1 MTFLNRLHMLRNYL
15 KLTWRNI
22 NRNRLSSAINI
33 GGLTIGLACVIL
45 IGLYVKDELSYDKF
59 FPDAARIYRV
69 NTHEK
74 VGSNEFT
81 AGHTPPPAAK
91 ALADQ
96 FPEIES
102 YTRIFMPGDQLV
114 RYTINNENHSITDKH
129 MLAVDSNFLQFFGY
143 PLLEGDR
150 NTCLNG
156 PNSIVLTQSAARRY
170 FGETS
175 PLGKN
180 LLLDGYNTP
189 FAVTAVLKDLP
200 EQSSLQFEVLL
211 PVQAMPLV
219 KHFSW
224 SWIWLQMGSYVKLK
238 PGITDMP
245 LVIRNIEAGI
255 PGMIRVQAA
264 SAFSRIGQP
273 IEDFIRKGNQYGIQ
287 LQPLT
292 AVHLYSANIGTRYFP
307 QGDIKYVYIFSAIAL
322 IIILLA
328 CVNFMNLATAQSA
341 RRAREVGI
349 RKVLGSER
357 KQLMIQ
363 FLGEALVYTLLAA
376 VLAFALA
383 SAALPAF
390 NGLSG
395 KSLNLSAFFDLSGI
409 IGLLVLVLLTAALA
423 GSYPAIYLT
432 SFSPATVMKGRPGGK
447 DPAHG
452 FFTRNTLVVFQFTI
466 SMVLVNCTVIVYKQM
481 LFEQSKDLG
490 FEKGNLVVLSG
501 AEKLGNQGAGILGNR
516 EEAFRQELLRLP
528 EVVGATISTGLPAM
542 SSFFEDTYAPQEAAN
557 TPTAGDRRED
567 LTSFIVDEDFI
578 PTLKMEMAAGR
589 NFSKSFSDSP
599 SVILNSAA
607 AMLMGW
613 KDPIGKHIVYPG
625 GDNTR
630 FTVIGVVKDFHFES
644 LRNVITPF
652 ALFYT
657 TSKTYSLKESYLAVR
672 ITSGDPAKAI
682 AAIRHLWK
690 EFSPDTPFEYSFLD
704 AEYDALYKSDTTIGK
719 VFGAFTLLSLV
730 VACLGLLGLALYTA
744 ERRTKEIGIRKVLG
758 ASVPHVV
765 TMLSTEFLKLVG
777 LAALIA
783 VPVAWY
789 AMYTWLQDFAYR
801 TTLDW
806 WIFVVTAVA
815 STLVALATVSF
826 QSVKAGLANPIN
838 SLRSE

>member
-1 MTFLNRLHMLRNYL
+1 MLRNYL
-15 KLTWRNI
+15 KLTWRNL
-22 NRNRLSSAINI
+22 NRNKVSSAINI

-45 IGLYVKDELSYDKF
+45 IGLYVKDELGYDRF
-59 FPDAARIYRV
+59 FADAARIYRV

-74 VGSNEFT
+74 IGSNEFT

-102 YTRIFMPGDQLV
+102 YTRIFLPGDQLV
-114 RYTINNENHSITDKH
+114 RYGINKDKHAITDKH
-129 MLAVDSNFLQFFGY
+129 MLAVDSNFLEFFGY
-143 PLLEGDR
+143 PVLEGDKY
-150 NTCLNG
+150 TCLNG

-180 LLLDGYNTP
+180 LELDGFNTP

-200 EQSSLQFEVLL
+200 ERSSLQFEVLL
-211 PVQAMPLV
+211 PVQAMPAV
-219 KHFSW
+219 KRFSW
-224 SWIWLQMGSYVKLK
+224 SWVWLQMGSYVKLK
-238 PGITDMP
+238 PGLADAP
-245 LVIRNIEAGI
+245 AVVRHIEAGV
-255 PGMIRVQAA
+255 PAMIRVQAA

-273 IEDFIRKGNQYGIQ
+273 LDEFIRKGNQYDIE

-292 AVHLYSANIGTRYFP
+292 AVHLYSANIGTRYLV

-322 IIILLA
+322 FIILLA

-363 FLGEALVYTLLAA
+363 FLGEAFVYTLIAA
-376 VLAFALA
+376 LTAVALA
-383 SAALPAF
+383 GLALPAF
-390 NGLSG
+390 NNLSG
-395 KSLNLSAFFDLSGI
+395 KSLNLSTFFDLSGI
-409 IGLLVLVLLTAALA
+409 AGLLVLVLLTAALA
-423 GSYPAIYLT
+423 GSYPALYLT
-432 SFSPATVMKGRPGGK
+432 SFSPVTVMKGHPGGK

-452 FFTRNTLVVFQFTI
+452 FFTRNTLVVFQFTV

-490 FEKGNLVVLSG
+490 FDKGNLVVVSG
-501 AEKLGNQGAGILGNR
+501 AEKLGNK
-516 EEAFRQELLRLP
+516 EESFRQELLRHP
-528 EVVGATISTGLPAM
+528 EIAGATISTGLPAM
-542 SSFFEDTYAPQEAAN
+542 SSFFQDTYVPQEAAK
-557 TPTAGDRRED
+557 TTTGGDRRED
-567 LTSFIVDEDFI
+567 LISFIVDDDFI
-578 PTLKMEMAAGR
+578 PTMKMEMATGR
-589 NFSKSFSDSP
+589 NFSKSYSDSP
-599 SVILNSAA
+599 SVILNNAA
-607 AMLMGW
+607 ATLMGW
-613 KDPIGKHIVYPG
+613 KDPIGKHIIYPG

-630 FTVIGVVKDFHFES
+630 FAVIGIVKDFHFES
-644 LRNVITPF
+644 LRNPIGPF

-672 ITSGDPAKAI
+672 IRPGDPAKAI
-682 AAIRHLWK
+682 AAIRGVWK
-690 EFSPDTPFEYSFLD
+690 GFTPDNPFEYSFLD
-704 AEYDALYKSDTTIGK
+704 AEYDSLYKADVTIGK
-719 VFGAFTLLSLV
+719 VFSAFTMLSLV

-765 TMLSTEFLKLVG
+765 AMLSTEFLKLVG

-783 VPVAWY
+783 VPIAWY
-789 AMYTWLQDFAYR
+789 AMYTWLQDFAYQ

-806 WIFVVTAVA
+806 WIFGITAAVT
-815 STLVALATVSF
+815 SFVALATVSF
-826 QSVKAGLANPIN
+826 QSVKAGLANPVE
-838 SLRSE
+838 SLRTE